1 MKLVII
7 DSNNKAR
14 INKIVEWI
22 IYMLGYTISF
32 ILISLIFR
40 SFQINNEHMII
51 YSFMAVVI
59 IYFLNKTVRPIILKL
74 TMPLMGITVGLFY
87 FVINAGILKAVDI
100 IMGNK
105 LDFTEAW
112 QLFVIAI
119 LLAAT
124 NAIIE
129 ELILKPI
136 VRRFKKR

>member
-7 DSNNKAR
+7 DKNNKAR
-14 INKIVEWI
+14 INKIVEWL
-22 IYMLGYTISF
+22 IYMVGYTISF
-32 ILISLIFR
+32 ILISLIFG
-40 SFQINNEHMII
+40 SFQINDDHIII
-51 YSFMAVVI
+51 YSFLAVVI
-59 IYFLNKTVRPIILKL
+59 IYFLNKTIRPIILKL

-87 FVINAGILKAVDI
+87 FVINAGILKIVDI

-105 LDFTEAW
+105 LDFTGGW
-112 QLFVIAI
+112 QLFVIAV
-119 LLAAT
+119 LLATT

>member
-1 MKLVII
+1 MKLVTI